1 MKITITDLNDAH
13 EIVKIA
19 ESYKNYDFD
28 CVCGRY
34 TIDLKSIMGVL
45 SLGLPK
51 NVDIIARSLDDD
63 HIESDDAVYEKFT
76 KWSNKYGENKWQ
88 K

>member
-1 MKITITDLNDAH
+1 MKIKITDLNDAY

-51 NVDIIARSLDDD
+51 DVEIIARSLEDD
-63 HIESDDAVYEKFT
+63 HIENDDIVYEKFK
-76 KWSNKYGENKWQ
+76 KWSSGYGKNK
-88 K
+88 

>member
-51 NVDIIARSLDDD
+51 NVDIIARSLSLEDE
-63 HIESDDAVYEKFT
+63 HIESNNTVYEKFT
-76 KWSNKYGENKWQ
+76 KWSSEYGENK
-88 K
+88 

>member
-1 MKITITDLNDAH
+1 MKIKITDLNDAY
-13 EIVKIA
+13 EIVKIT
-19 ESYKNYDFD
+19 ESYKSYDFD

-51 NVDIIARSLDDD
+51 DVEIIARSIEDD
-63 HIESDDAVYEKFT
+63 HIESNNTVYEKLK
-76 KWSNKYGENKWQ
+76 KWSIGYE
-88 K
+88 

>member
-1 MKITITDLNDAH
+1 MKIKITDLNDAY

-19 ESYKNYDFD
+19 ESYKSYDFD

-51 NVDIIARSLDDD
+51 DVEIIARSIEDDQ
-63 HIESDDAVYEKFT
+63 IENDDVVYEKFK
-76 KWSNKYGENKWQ
+76 KWSIGYE
-88 K
+88 

>member
-1 MKITITDLNDAH
+1 MKIKITDLNDAY
-13 EIVKIA
+13 EIAKIA

-51 NVDIIARSLDDD
+51 DVEIIARSLEDEYV
-63 HIESDDAVYEKFT
+63 ESNNTVYEKFT
-76 KWSNKYGENKWQ
+76 KWSSKHGENK
-88 K
+88 

>member
-1 MKITITDLNDAH
+1 MKIKITDLNDAY

-51 NVDIIARSLDDD
+51 DVEIIARSIEDDQ
-63 HIESDDAVYEKFT
+63 IENDDVVYEKFK
-76 KWSNKYGENKWQ
+76 KWSIGYE
-88 K
+88 

>member
-1 MKITITDLNDAH
+1 MKIKITDLNDAY

-51 NVDIIARSLDDD
+51 DVEIIARSIEDG
-63 HIESDDAVYEKFT
+63 HIENDDVVYEKFK
-76 KWSNKYGENKWQ
+76 KWSIGYE
-88 K
+88 

>member
-19 ESYKNYDFD
+19 ESYKNCDFD

-51 NVDIIARSLDDD
+51 NVDIIARSLEDEY
-63 HIESDDAVYEKFT
+63 IESNNTVYEKFT
-76 KWSNKYGENKWQ
+76 KWSSKHGENK
-88 K
+88 